1 MSRVNQHW
9 VSNVTVQA
17 VEQFGQSH
25 GGRIIAGLNRS
36 TDPERVLLSEM
47 FLAAAC
53 QDLDKRFLEFLAD
66 DSSTPKPQVK
76 TPASELDSRPQYPR
90 PNGDIY
96 YARKWG
102 EYWDVDVLIKA
113 REQNQF
119 ALLAGPPGTGKT
131 AMAEAAFGAELVT
144 IVMTGET
151 TVGELVGSFI
161 PDGQGGYVWVDG
173 PLLVAVREGR
183 PILVDE
189 ILLGDPKVLSVLYP
203 LMDGRGFL
211 DVTENPSIG
220 VVEAKSGF
228 YLLGSGNPNVPGARM
243 SEALTSRFPLQVE
256 VTTDFDLALAL
267 GVDDRMVTFS
277 SNLATKASGRKASIS
292 WGPQFRELLAFK
304 KTEEI
309 WGRPFAIRNLMRLVP
324 RQDLEAV
331 TVVAQTVFPGSELKA
346 AKI

>member
-9 VSNVTVQA
+9 VSAMTSEA
-17 VEQFGQSH
+17 ADRFGQTH
-25 GGRIIAGLNRS
+25 GGRIIAGLNGS
-36 TDPERVLLSEM
+36 VDPERIALGDML
-47 FLAAAC
+47 LAAVC
-53 QDLDKRFLEFLAD
+53 QDTDNRFLDFLSD
-66 DSSTPKPQVK
+66 TKTEPKK
-76 TPASELDSRPQYPR
+76 TATTQSELDDRPKYPR
-90 PNGDIY
+90 PNGDTY
-96 YARKWG
+96 FARKWG

-113 REQNQF
+113 REHNQF

-131 AMAEAAFGAELVT
+131 AMAEAAFGEELVT

-161 PDGQGGYVWVDG
+161 PDGSGGYVWVDG
-173 PLLVAVREGR
+173 PLLVAAREGR

-220 VVEAKSGF
+220 VVEAKNGF
-228 YLLGSGNPNVPGARM
+228 FLLGSGNPNVPGARM

-256 VTTDFDLALAL
+256 VTTDFELALAL
-267 GVDDRMVTFS
+267 GVDERMVTFS
-277 SNLATKASGRKASIS
+277 SNLATRAAGRKASIS
-292 WGPQFRELLAFK
+292 WAPQFRELLAFK

-324 RQDLEAV
+324 KQDME
-331 TVVAQTVFPGSELKA
+331 TVMGVAQTVFPGSELKA